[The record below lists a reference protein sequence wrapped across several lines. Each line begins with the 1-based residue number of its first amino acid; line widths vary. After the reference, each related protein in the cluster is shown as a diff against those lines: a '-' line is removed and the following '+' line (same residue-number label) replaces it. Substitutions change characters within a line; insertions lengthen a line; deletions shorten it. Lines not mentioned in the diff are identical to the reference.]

1 MRQVLAII
9 SRRVPPAAVSI
20 EEAGFLAVKW
30 KMAISLVESSRT
42 AFFLEEINYVGQS
55 IALEKEL
62 LNAERER
69 THRSTA
75 RCALNEVFALRAEG
89 IEVERPEVPI
99 PPLLH
104 LPCVMHP
111 DATHSLPPLFLL
123 YLYS

>member
-9 SRRVPPAAVSI
+9 SRRVPPAAVSV

-62 LNAERER
+62 LNAEREQA
-69 THRSTA
+69 HRSTA
-75 RCALNEVFALRAEG
+75 RCAFNEVFALRLEG
-89 IEVERPEVPI
+89 IEVDRPEVPI

-104 LPCVMHP
+104 RPSVINGKRNDLLP
-111 DATHSLPPLFLL
+111 ALFIL
-123 YLYS
+123 